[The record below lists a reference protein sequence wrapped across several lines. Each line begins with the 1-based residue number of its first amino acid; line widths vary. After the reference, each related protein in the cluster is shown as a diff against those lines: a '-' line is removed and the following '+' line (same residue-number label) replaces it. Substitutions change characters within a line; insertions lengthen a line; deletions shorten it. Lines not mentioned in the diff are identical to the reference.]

1 MIESLKFNFFV
12 FTGSIIEEIFP
23 PLPSPL
29 FIVIAKIAKSA
40 QSYSLPYL
48 LFISLIAA
56 LGKTVG
62 AVLLYVLGNKG
73 ENIIISHFGKFL
85 NISHADVENIGARLK
100 KGIRDVIILLIFRI
114 IPIIPTTPVSFV
126 CGIIKIDFYTFL
138 ITTFFGFFVR
148 IMIIFYIGSKTFSL
162 IKSNMDNTFYIT
174 IFFIHLFLVSI
185 ICWRYFKRKK

>member
-1 MIESLKFNFFV
+1 MIENLKFNFFV

-23 PLPSPL
+23 LLPSPL

-40 QSYSLPYL
+40 QSYSLLYL
-48 LFISLIAA
+48 FVISTIAA

-73 ENIIISHFGKFL
+73 ENIIISRFGKFF
-85 NISHADVENIGARLK
+85 NISHTDVQNIGARLK
-100 KGIRDVIILLIFRI
+100 KGIKDVIILLVFRVV
-114 IPIIPTTPVSFV
+114 PIIPTTPVSFV

-148 IMIIFYIGSKTFSL
+148 IMIIFYIGLKTFSS
-162 IKSNMDNTFYIT
+162 IKNNMNNTFYIT
-174 IFFIHLFLVSI
+174 LFFIPLFLVSI
-185 ICWRYFKRKK
+185 ICWKYFKRKK